1 MLARS
6 TSGRVLPR
14 ASETRGPVVAQ
25 NEGMDSAEARII
37 HARLDGIVSS
47 MERLAGASERMQET
61 LHVLTEIRT
70 QQTHILTQ
78 LNDGSTK
85 MGDHERRI
93 QSIERDLPGLRELR
107 KWVVAGVIAGIGMMG
122 AALVKLVLYD
132 PTRPP
137 PYIVQP
143 PQTQS
148 APK

>member
-1 MLARS
+1 M
-6 TSGRVLPR
+6 
-14 ASETRGPVVAQ
+14 AQ
-25 NEGMDSAEARII
+25 NEGMDSAEARIL

-47 MERLAGASERMQET
+47 MERLAVASERMQET

-93 QSIERDLPGLRELR
+93 QTIERDLPGLRELR

-137 PYIVQP
+137 PYAVQQP
-143 PQTQS
+143 PTQTV
-148 APK
+148 PK